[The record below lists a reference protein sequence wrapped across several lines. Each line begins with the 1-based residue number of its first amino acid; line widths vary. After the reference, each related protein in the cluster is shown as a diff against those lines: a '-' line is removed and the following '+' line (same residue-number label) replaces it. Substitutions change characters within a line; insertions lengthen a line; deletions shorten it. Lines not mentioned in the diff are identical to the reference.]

1 MIQTIGITTTQAK
14 SMVVANAALFGSVL
28 RFLRLRFVVRLLL
41 LLPLLLIA
49 LFDYIVDA
57 DVRRC
62 WRSLLSSFIK

>member
-41 LLPLLLIA
+41 LL
-49 LFDYIVDA
+49 FDDIVDA